1 MRILLAIFL
10 AGAASVPAMAQEPVH
25 VVDEAGLR
33 TAIASVPSGAT
44 IVFDANI
51 TLTGGDLPSIA
62 SSITVDGAGHTLS
75 GRAQFR
81 GLLVAGYGGVAAPGP
96 VGIDV
101 TIQNLTIAD
110 TLARGGNG
118 GSGSAG
124 GGGGAGLGGGAVVR
138 QLPH

>member
-1 MRILLAIFL
+1 
-10 AGAASVPAMAQEPVH
+10 
-25 VVDEAGLR
+25 
-33 TAIASVPSGAT
+33 T

-75 GRAQFR
+75 GGAQFR
-81 GLLVAGYGGVAAPGP
+81 GLLVAGYGGGRAPGP

-124 GGGGAGLGGGAVVR
+124 GRGGAGLGGALSLR
-138 QLPH
+138 ERRHLALS

>member
-33 TAIASVPSGAT
+33 TAIASVPSGTT

-62 SSITVDGAGHTLS
+62 NSITVDGGGHTLS
-75 GRAQFR
+75 LAGRKR
-81 GLLVAGYGGVAAPGP
+81 STMSVAEKASLISKIGQDKYMEIPW
-96 VGIDV
+96 
-101 TIQNLTIAD
+101 
-110 TLARGGNG
+110 
-118 GSGSAG
+118 
-124 GGGGAGLGGGAVVR
+124 
-138 QLPH
+138 